1 MKINVTQKNTLN
13 LRDENFL
20 INKTR
25 AKIVTRAANLSIS
38 FKNVFRISIKLSHHY
53 TTIKTKSLRQ

>member
-1 MKINVTQKNTLN
+1 MSFKKDTINLHS
-13 LRDENFL
+13 ENFL

-25 AKIVTRAANLSIS
+25 IKIVTRVTNLNIFFENA
-38 FKNVFRISIKLSHHY
+38 FKTSIKLSHHY